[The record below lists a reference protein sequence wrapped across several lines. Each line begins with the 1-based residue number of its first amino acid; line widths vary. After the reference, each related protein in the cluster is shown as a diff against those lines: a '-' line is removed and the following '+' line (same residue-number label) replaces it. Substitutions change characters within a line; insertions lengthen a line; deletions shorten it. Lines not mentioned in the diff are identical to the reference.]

1 MKKIA
6 ILFFAAFLAC
16 SFAAC
21 DTNTMAFKEMSNI
34 CDDIEKN
41 FSKYTEKDFEEITT
55 RFSEIEKKMEA
66 RELTDSEKKE
76 LANLKGRYYGAFTK
90 GAINSTK
97 KEIKKITDE
106 LGSAVEGFIEGLK

>member
-6 ILFFAAFLAC
+6 ILFFVAFLGL

-34 CDDIEKN
+34 CEDIEKN